1 MGTRQRGWWLGLVAC
16 AFVWLAAISAPAAGT
31 APLQLPV
38 YDAYAVRFA
47 HVPYAL
53 SSLVAGAERGPRV
66 DIAFTV
72 WPLRDPAS
80 QRVVLVDAGFYREK
94 FLTQWKPLDFV
105 RPDRALE
112 AGLGITADKVTDI
125 IVTHTHWDHADGVDL
140 FPNAAVWI
148 QKAEFEHYV
157 GPNGEVLNR
166 GGVDAD
172 DAKVFAALKASGRLR
187 LVDGEQD
194 ILPGI
199 RVYLG
204 GRHTFASQYVGV
216 RTGGGTLV
224 IASDNAYLYM
234 NLEKKVAIAQT
245 VDVASNL
252 AAQARMLKI
261 AGDPRRVIPG
271 HDPEVFTRFAVL
283 KPGVVQIR

>member
-1 MGTRQRGWWLGLVAC
+1 
-16 AFVWLAAISAPAAGT
+16 
-31 APLQLPV
+31 
-38 YDAYAVRFA
+38 
-47 HVPYAL
+47 VPYAL

-94 FLTQWKPLDFV
+94 FLTQWKPLEFV
-105 RPDRALE
+105 RPDRAIQD
-112 AGLGITADKVTDI
+112 ALGIAPEKVTDI

-148 QKAEFEHYV
+148 QKAEYEHYI
-157 GPNGEVLNR
+157 GPSGEVLSR
-166 GGVDAD
+166 GGVDPD
-172 DAKVFAALKASGRLR
+172 DARVLAALKAVGRLR
-187 LVDGEQD
+187 LVDGEQE

-204 GRHTFASQYVGV
+204 GKHTFASQYVGV
-216 RTGGGTLV
+216 RTAGGTLV

-234 NLEKKVAIAQT
+234 NLEQKLAIAQT
-245 VDVASNL
+245 LDPASNL
-252 AAQARMLKI
+252 AAQARMIEI
-261 AGDPRRVIPG
+261 AGDPRRVVPG
-271 HDPEVFTRFAVL
+271 HDPEVFTRFAAI
-283 KPGVVQIR
+283 KPGVAQIR